1 MGGGGCTQ
9 VSAVRYSDCGDFLF
23 SGSYDRSSKVRV
35 YTQYTGTHMGPYSRL
50 GHIWD
55 TYSILGHM
63 LFLALMIVAPRSVST
78 HTVYWDTYSR
88 LGHIRDTYSIFG
100 HILFLALMIVAP
112 RSVSSVE
119 IGV

>member
-1 MGGGGCTQ
+1 VSVTICAVWGCGCGCGWVGGGGCTQ

-35 YTQYTGTHMGPYSRL
+35 YTYSILRRIWDPYSRL

-55 TYSILGHM
+55 TYSILGH
-63 LFLALMIVAPRSVST
+63 
-78 HTVYWDTYSR
+78 
-88 LGHIRDTYSIFG
+88 
-100 HILFLALMIVAP
+100 ILFLALND
-112 RSVSSVE
+112 RSSKVRVE

>member
-1 MGGGGCTQ
+1 MFVSVTICAAWGGVGVWGWVWVCGCGCVGGGGCTQ

-55 TYSILGHM
+55 TYSILGH
-63 LFLALMIVAPRSVST
+63 I
-78 HTVYWDTYSR
+78 WDTHSV
-88 LGHIRDTYSIFG
+88 FG
-100 HILFLALMIVAP
+100 HILFLALMILDLGF
-112 RSVSSVE
+112 RL
-119 IGV
+119 